1 MILYFFSAPS
11 LPGLC
16 VSVYT
21 LSIYSLLFLL
31 FTLRREEFVWSSGT
45 GQQNYSLLFTHSRLS
60 SKTKR
65 LYIERRSR

>member
-31 FTLRREEFVWSSGT
+31 FTLRREEFGVAGPVSKIT
-45 GQQNYSLLFTHSRLS
+45 LYSLLTLDSLVRL
-60 SKTKR
+60 R
-65 LYIERRSR
+65 D